1 MARYKVTALKDIT
14 VSARIHFQTLRPLP
28 QDSRGQSQGSATMY
42 AVRPEIFKMP
52 AGASREDVALV
63 MGVSDGPRQPVREG
77 IAELGPGESVR
88 IRDLLLVE
96 RVE

>member
-28 QDSRGQSQGSATMY
+28 QNGRGESQGSATVY
-42 AVRPEIFKMP
+42 AVRPETFKMP
-52 AGASREDVALV
+52 VGASRVDVALV
-63 MGVSDGPRQPVREG
+63 IGVSDGPRQPVREG
-77 IAELGPGESVR
+77 IVELNAGESIR